1 MLATGCHPPLFILP
15 IYFLNRCLW
24 PTLSALGAVP
34 VNKASTAIPS
44 RGLMGEEGVQGISA
58 HTDLFMA
65 ITEYTQ
71 LGKGGRWE
79 A

>member
-24 PTLSALGAVP
+24 PTLSVLGAVP
-34 VNKASTAIPS
+34 VNKASTAIP
-44 RGLMGEEGVQGISA
+44 VQWISA

-71 LGKGGRWE
+71 LGKGGRWD